1 MVTTNVISD
10 PIGDMLIRMKNASMS
25 GTGQF
30 EVPASHERERVL
42 VVLQK
47 KGLISAVE
55 KNRSGSFDVLSVTL
69 ADANR
74 VIDIKRISKPGRRLY
89 LKHNELYSVKGGRGF
104 LLLNTSKG
112 VLTES
117 QAQKLGVGGEL
128 IAELV

>member
-1 MVTTNVISD
+1 MVTTQVISD
-10 PIGDMLIRMKNASMS
+10 PVGDMLIRMKNASMG

-42 VVLQK
+42 VVLQQ
-47 KGLISAVE
+47 KGLISGVE
-55 KNRSGSFDVLSVTL
+55 KIKSGNFDALLITL
-69 ADANR
+69 KDANR

-89 LKHNELYSVKGGRGF
+89 IKHNELYSVKGGRGF
-104 LLLNTSKG
+104 LLLSTSKG

-117 QAQKLGVGGEL
+117 QAQKMGVGGEL